1 MTAGAPSPM
10 TSNPASEELM
20 ERVTGIGGMFFRAR
34 DPDALARWYAEHL
47 GIDNQLEG
55 SYTLWWQERGPTVFA
70 PFPADTDYFGR
81 PEQAWMLNLRVRDL
95 DAMVAQLRAA
105 GVAIDSQETQEGV
118 GRFAWLVD
126 PEGNRVELWEP
137 TPDALEPAD
146 GVADPQPNATG

>member
-1 MTAGAPSPM
+1 
-10 TSNPASEELM
+10 M

-47 GIDNQLEG
+47 GIDNQLKG
-55 SYTLWWQERGPTVFA
+55 FDTLWWQQRGPTVFA

-105 GVAIDSQETQEGV
+105 GVAIDSQETQAGV

-126 PEGNRVELWEP
+126 PEGNRVECGSQPRRCWSPADRRREP
-137 TPDALEPAD
+137 TTERNRLRPP
-146 GVADPQPNATG
+146 GP